1 LVSDGIELNDEK
13 YSLLWSWD
21 TKQGQVNAKLAYK
34 VQVME
39 DREVEPKFWYS
50 DIWEWQLPIKVKLFV
65 WLLLEQRIL
74 SWDNLTKMGFQGP
87 SICLLCKE
95 SEETM
100 LHLFGECS
108 FIKNIWQTISKEL
121 KLVNKSQGG
130 QFENI
135 ILNWTKRKEN

>member
-1 LVSDGIELNDEK
+1 LVSDGIEPNDEK

-74 SWDNLTKMGFQGP
+74 AWDNLTKMGF
-87 SICLLCKE
+87 
-95 SEETM
+95 
-100 LHLFGECS
+100 
-108 FIKNIWQTISKEL
+108 
-121 KLVNKSQGG
+121 
-130 QFENI
+130 
-135 ILNWTKRKEN
+135 